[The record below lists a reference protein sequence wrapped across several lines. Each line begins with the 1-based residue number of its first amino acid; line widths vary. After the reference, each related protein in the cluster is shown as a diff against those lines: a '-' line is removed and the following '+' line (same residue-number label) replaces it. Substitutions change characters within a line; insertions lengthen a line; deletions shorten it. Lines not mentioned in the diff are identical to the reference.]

1 MSPAVGWREG
11 VRRIE
16 EHLLEWFYW
25 LLPWGNI
32 PLFVVFILLKFYL
45 TLEVAAPIEIE
56 VGYVFWK
63 VLDVP

>member
-1 MSPAVGWREG
+1 MRGNEEG
-11 VRRIE
+11 SRKG
-16 EHLLEWFYW
+16 LQ

-45 TLEVAAPIEIE
+45 TLQVVAPIEIE
-56 VGYVFWK
+56 VGDVFWK